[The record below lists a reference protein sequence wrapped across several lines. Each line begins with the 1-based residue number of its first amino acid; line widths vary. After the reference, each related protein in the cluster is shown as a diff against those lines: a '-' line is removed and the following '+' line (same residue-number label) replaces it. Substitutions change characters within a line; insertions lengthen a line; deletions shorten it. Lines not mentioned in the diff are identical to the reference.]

1 MTPTSELLLSAQTI
15 IYGFAVA
22 RLLHGA
28 PGIFTLKKSSVLVII
43 VWITCCLHVALNLWT
58 ITNIFEQRLDF
69 FDFLLLF
76 VYAGVAYFMCDTLT
90 PHNSENIESV
100 TDHFTSIRK
109 RYWLC
114 HISLCINMIFIFEYT
129 ARSRNVVTE
138 EKILLFYVVVIIPW
152 MLISIFGLYAK
163 TKNLQL
169 IAVSIQLFLYLFN
182 TFFVF
187 LESSS
192 IVGK

>member
-1 MTPTSELLLSAQTI
+1 MTPTSELLPSAETI
-15 IYGFAVA
+15 ILSFAIA

-28 PGIFTLKKSSVLVII
+28 PGIFTLKKSSFSVII
-43 VWITCCLHVALNLWT
+43 VWITCCLHIALSLWS
-58 ITNIFEQRLDF
+58 ITNRFELRLDF
-69 FDFLLLF
+69 FDFWLKIIF
-76 VYAGVAYFMCDTLT
+76 AGITYFMCDNLT
-90 PHNSENIESV
+90 PHNSDQIKSF
-100 TDHFTSIRK
+100 TDHFNLIRK

-114 HISLCINMIFIFEYT
+114 HISLCINMVFVFEYT
-129 ARSRNVVTE
+129 ARARNVVTE

-169 IAVSIQLFLYLFN
+169 IAVSLLLFMYLFN
-182 TFFVF
+182 SAFTF

-192 IVGK
+192 LTK

>member
-1 MTPTSELLLSAQTI
+1 MTPTSELLLSAETI
-15 IYGFAVA
+15 IFGFAVA

-28 PGIFTLKKSSVLVII
+28 PGIFTLKKSSVSVII
-43 VWITCCLHVALNLWT
+43 VWITCCLHIALSLWS
-58 ITNIFEQRLDF
+58 ITNRFELRLDF
-69 FDFLLLF
+69 FDFWLKIIF
-76 VYAGVAYFMCDTLT
+76 AGITYFMCDTLT
-90 PHNSENIESV
+90 PHNSEKIESF
-100 TDHFTSIRK
+100 TDHFNLIRK

-114 HISLCINMIFIFEYT
+114 HISLCINTVFVFEYT
-129 ARSRNVVTE
+129 ARARNVVAE

-182 TFFVF
+182 SAFTF

-192 IVGK
+192 LTK

>member
-1 MTPTSELLLSAQTI
+1 MTPTSELLLSAETI
-15 IYGFAVA
+15 IFGFAVA

-28 PGIFTLKKSSVLVII
+28 PGIFTLKKSSVSVII
-43 VWITCCLHVALNLWT
+43 VWIICCLHIATNLWST
-58 ITNIFEQRLDF
+58 TNRFELRLDF
-69 FDFLLLF
+69 FDFLLKLVF
-76 VYAGVAYFMCDTLT
+76 AGITFFMCDNLT
-90 PHNSENIESV
+90 PHNSDQIKSF
-100 TDHFTSIRK
+100 TDHFNLIRK

-114 HISLCINMIFIFEYT
+114 HIGCCINIAIAHEYT
-129 ARSRNVVTE
+129 GIAKNIITR
-138 EKILLFYVVVIIPW
+138 EKSLLFYMVVILPW
-152 MLISIFGLYAK
+152 MLVSIFGLNAK

-192 IVGK
+192 IVK

>member
-1 MTPTSELLLSAQTI
+1 MTPTSELLLSAETI
-15 IYGFAVA
+15 ILGFALA

-28 PGIFTLKKSSVLVII
+28 PGIFTLKKSSVSVII
-43 VWITCCLHVALNLWT
+43 VWIICCLHIATNLWST
-58 ITNIFEQRLDF
+58 TARFELRLDF
-69 FDFLLLF
+69 FDFLLKLVF
-76 VYAGVAYFMCDTLT
+76 AGITFFMCDNLT
-90 PHNSENIESV
+90 PHNSDQIKSF
-100 TDHFTSIRK
+100 TDHFNLIRK

-114 HISLCINMIFIFEYT
+114 HISLCINLVFIFEYT
-129 ARSRNVVTE
+129 VKNIVTE
-138 EKILLFYVVVIIPW
+138 EMYRLTYVAILIPW

-192 IVGK
+192 IVK